1 MRRASTPTAGPS
13 PSATRSAAP
22 AQNSPPPSS
31 ANSSAR
37 TPATAWSPCASAEAW
52 ARPASS
58 SASEIFQCS
67 GRSLDRRGL
76 FFFWAGFFRQG
87 VFLFW
92 GGVFGPSLFRGGLAP
107 PCGAHLRRF
116 FFGSAVLCCFAL

>member
-67 GRSLDRRGL
+67 GRSLDRRGFVFFLGGFVPPAFALLCGEFFLL
-76 FFFWAGFFRQG
+76 FFFFVG
-87 VFLFW
+87 VLSLR
-92 GGVFGPSLFRGGLAP
+92 GPILNP
-107 PCGAHLRRF
+107 F
-116 FFGSAVLCCFAL
+116 FFP